1 MLFHCN
7 LKIFF
12 IVALNFLSILLY
24 FIFSMTFSNAMFSPR
39 INTIYYVLLIVKL
52 VILIGIVSN
61 NCIAM

>member
-1 MLFHCN
+1 MD
-7 LKIFF
+7 
-12 IVALNFLSILLY
+12 ALNFLSILLY
-24 FIFSMTFSNAMFSPR
+24 FILSMTFSNAMFSPR

>member
-1 MLFHCN
+1 M
-7 LKIFF
+7 
-12 IVALNFLSILLY
+12 VALNFLSILLY